1 MLMNMQVYYVTK
13 KKLKEIED
21 ELENLKRLKKEE
33 FSGSSPSLFEGEDI
47 NPDFAFFQD
56 SLEELDLRI
65 EDLENILKNH
75 IIIKAP
81 KEKDKIDLGA
91 KVIFK
96 DDSSSENEFRIVGT
110 LEANPFEGKISN
122 ESPIGMA
129 LIGRKVGD
137 TVSVGQ
143 NNNYRIIKINY
154 EEA

>member
-1 MLMNMQVYYVTK
+1 MNMQAYYVTK
-13 KKLKEIED
+13 EKLKEIET
-21 ELENLKRLKKEE
+21 ELENLKKLKKEE
-33 FSGSSPSLFEGEDI
+33 FSVDSPSLFEGEDI

-56 SLEELDLRI
+56 SLEEIDSRI

-75 IIIKAP
+75 IIIKTP
-81 KEKDKIDLGA
+81 KEKDKINLGA

-96 DDSSSENEFRIVGT
+96 DNSSLENEFKIVGT

-122 ESPIGMA
+122 ESPIGIA
-129 LIGRKVGD
+129 LIGKKVGD

-143 NNNYRIIKINY
+143 DNSYRIIKINY